1 MPKWKNV
8 LGMPLSPRQEQAIA
22 LRNLYPDATWRE
34 LAKKMT
40 KTDGEAITVV
50 QARNYYSS
58 GLKRIGNKKQ
68 DAEEEIRVSVRQGKS
83 SLREIDRKALAQKL
97 MNVANIT
104 IDQFLTLDEE
114 QILEMIQKNPSKM
127 MVTSAIAIDK
137 ANVLEDRPTE
147 VIEFRDSRKLDEVAN
162 LLLDE
167 LKRRENTIDV
177 TPQMQEIQDV
187 LNDD

>member
-1 MPKWKNV
+1 MSKRKDL
-8 LGMPLSPRQEQAIA
+8 LGMPLSARQEQALA
-22 LRNLYPDATWRE
+22 LRNLYPDATWRQ

-40 KTDGEAITVV
+40 KKDGEPITVV
-50 QARNYYSS
+50 QAREYYAAA
-58 GLKRIGNKKQ
+58 LRRIGKDRK
-68 DAEEEIRVSVRQGKS
+68 DTESEIRSSVRQGKS
-83 SLREIDRKALAQKL
+83 SLRENDRKALAQKL
-97 MNVANIT
+97 MRVANIT

-114 QILEMIQKNPSKM
+114 QILEMIHKNPSKM

-147 VIEFRDSRKLDEVAN
+147 VIELRDSRKLDEVAN

-167 LKRRENTIDV
+167 LKRRESTIDI
-177 TPQMQEIQDV
+177 TPQVQEIQEV